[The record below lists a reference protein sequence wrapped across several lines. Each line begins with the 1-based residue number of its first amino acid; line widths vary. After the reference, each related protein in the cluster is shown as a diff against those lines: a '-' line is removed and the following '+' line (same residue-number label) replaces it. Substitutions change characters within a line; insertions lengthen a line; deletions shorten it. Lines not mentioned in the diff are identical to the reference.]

1 MATVT
6 QKTERIYDEILK
18 MEERFQKLEQE
29 QQDHFSQK
37 IDQASATLMAEIKRI
52 QSKLDRC
59 DCNKEIL
66 DALKAQDRT
75 KGKGSGSSSLA
86 DALDLANRDPPKR
99 NSIKGTENWHP
110 QDLPLTKW

>member
-86 DALDLANRDPPKR
+86 DALDLANRDPPR
-99 NSIKGTENWHP
+99 RTSIKGTENWHP

>member
-6 QKTERIYDEILK
+6 QKTERVYDEILK

-37 IDQASATLMAEIKRI
+37 IDQASATLMTEIKRI

-75 KGKGSGSSSLA
+75 KGKGSGSNLA
-86 DALDLANRDPPKR
+86 DALDLANRSPPRR